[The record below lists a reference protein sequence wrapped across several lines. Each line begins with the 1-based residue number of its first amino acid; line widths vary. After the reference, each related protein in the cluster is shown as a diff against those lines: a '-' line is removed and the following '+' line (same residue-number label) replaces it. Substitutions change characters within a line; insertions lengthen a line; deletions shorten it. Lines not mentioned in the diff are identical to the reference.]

1 MEEISNLAEVSAA
14 NLNANSTLFVN
25 ELASSDPAGLFALA
39 ESAMTGN
46 FLAEEVLLQVEF
58 DVPSYQLASMKDPTV
73 LPQLALLAEMGCGN
87 VQRLLAQL
95 LASGPQDF
103 FFNLAGV
110 AIEGSNAAFSVLNEG
125 ARFDHLASLIDFLP
139 LYHEDEVY
147 GPMLRALIESAE
159 FCPRILEL
167 AATGDSYALGFA
179 EKLADWGNP
188 FAAEFVPQPKV
199 VGLS

>member
-1 MEEISNLAEVSAA
+1 MLESPTLETASQNLSP
-14 NLNANSTLFVN
+14 NSLLSVN
-25 ELASSDPAGLFALA
+25 ELASHDPAGLFALA
-39 ESAMTGN
+39 EAALTGN
-46 FLAEEVLLQVEF
+46 FLAEEVLLQIEF
-58 DVPSYQLASMKDPTV
+58 DLAAYRDAAMQDVTI
-73 LPQLALLAEMGCGN
+73 LPQLAILAEMGCAN

-95 LASGPQDF
+95 LAVGPQDF

-125 ARFDHLASLIDFLP
+125 ARFDHLAALIDFLGS
-139 LYHEDEVY
+139 YQDDAVY
-147 GPMLRALIESAE
+147 GPMLKALVESSE

-188 FAAEFVPQPKV
+188 FASEWIRLPKV